1 MHVTSAHTRSRKR
14 VVCPKPKTQET
25 PSREQFHLLNPR
37 RVHAARGGARGPP
50 ERTHAHRQATGEGGS
65 VLGRAGGGLALG
77 HRAEEH
83 VAAKGAVRHVVR
95 ARRVAHAAARA
106 LDFFFLEQALHGGD
120 LEVLHVD
127 DVHQQTL
134 ERLFAVKLRV
144 DGSGVHLEQGLGH
157 RDGVGVVRD
166 HLAEEGGRH
175 RRALRRDGHL
185 LVHLAV
191 DRLEA
196 LVEVVLRRLAVRLVA
211 AEELLAFAVRVLR
224 CPWGVGTCVPRAAL
238 LVEVGRVGGRRLGAA
253 GD

>member
-1 MHVTSAHTRSRKR
+1 MHVTSAHTGAGSVWSVRSPRRKR
-14 VVCPKPKTQET
+14 RPLE
-25 PSREQFHLLNPR
+25 SSSSFHLLNPR

-83 VAAKGAVRHVVR
+83 VAAARHVVR

-106 LDFFFLEQALHGGD
+106 FDFFFLEQALHGGD

-144 DGSGVHLEQGLGH
+144 DGSRVHLEQGLGH

-211 AEELLAFAVRVLR
+211 AEELLALAVRVLR
-224 CPWGVGTCVPRAAL
+224 CPWGVGTCVPRAAP